1 MLPTRGLAK
10 AFGRLG
16 AQVARRQGGASK
28 LAAPLVAAKRNIT
41 TTEIGGYKVY
51 DHQYDHVI
59 LGAGGA
65 GLRAAAGSVVHGLK
79 TACIT
84 KVFPTRSHTVA
95 AQGGI
100 NAALANMTE
109 DDWRWHTYD
118 TVKGADWLGD
128 QDAIQHM
135 CRLAP
140 TVVLELEEYGLPFS
154 RRDDGR
160 IYQRAFGGQSLKFGK
175 GGQAY
180 RCAAAADRTGHAI
193 LHTLYGMALKHDC
206 LFFVE
211 YFGIDLLFDDDGRC
225 IGLLAMC
232 MEDGSLHR
240 FGAHSITL
248 AAGGFGRTYQSCTS
262 AHTCTGDGGAMVSRA
277 GLPMQDLEFVQFHPT
292 GIFPAGC
299 LMTEGCRG
307 EGGILRNSEGEPFM
321 ARYAPTAKDLASRD
335 VVSRAMTMEIRE
347 GRGVGPNKDHVY
359 LHLDHLPPE
368 TLHERLPG
376 ISETAKIFAGVDTS
390 QEPIPVLPTVH
401 YNMGGAPTNWK
412 CQVLDTRRGKNI
424 DEQVVPGL
432 LAAGEVGCASVHGAN
447 RLGANSLLDL
457 VVFGRQAADTS
468 AELVKPNSPPVT
480 FPKNCGEETIA
491 RFDWIK
497 NAKGPRP
504 TADIRIELQ
513 RTMQKYAPVYR
524 NAADMKVGVTKVA
537 EIMKTFK
544 DVGIKDQTLIWNT
557 DLIETME
564 LENLLSQGPQCMIAA
579 ENREESRGAQ
589 AHEDFPDR
597 DDEKWMKHTLTWQT
611 ARKVEEC
618 TFPPIEITYRP
629 VIDKPLDDE
638 MHHVPPAKR
647 VY

>member
-1 MLPTRGLAK
+1 MLSRVRGAATRTARNVAPQGLA
-10 AFGRLG
+10 
-16 AQVARRQGGASK
+16 ARTVSTSK
-28 LAAPLVAAKRNIT
+28 
-41 TTEIGGYKVY
+41 IGDYEVFDHSY
-51 DHQYDHVI
+51 DAVVV
-59 LGAGGA
+59 GAGGA
-65 GLRAAAGSVVHGLK
+65 GLRAAAGLVGHGLK

-100 NAALANMTE
+100 NGALANMTE
-109 DDWRWHTYD
+109 DDWRWHAYD

-140 TVVLELEEYGLPFS
+140 EVILELESFGLPFS
-154 RRDDGR
+154 RTSEGK

-193 LHTLYGMALKHDC
+193 LHTLYGMALKYDC

-211 YFGIDLLFDDDGRC
+211 YFALDLLMSDDGKC
-225 IGLLAMC
+225 LGVLAMC

-240 FGAHSITL
+240 FGAHSTIL
-248 AAGGFGRTYQSCTS
+248 ATGGYGRAYQSCTS
-262 AHTCTGDGGAMVSRA
+262 AHTCTGDGSAMNTRA

-299 LMTEGCRG
+299 LLTEGCRG

-347 GRGVGPNKDHVY
+347 GRGVGPNADHIY

-368 TLHERLPG
+368 TLAERLPG
-376 ISETAKIFAGVDTS
+376 ISETAKIFAGVDVTK
-390 QEPIPVLPTVH
+390 EPAPVLPTVH
-401 YNMGGAPTNWK
+401 YNMGGVPTNWK
-412 CQVLDTRRGKNI
+412 CQVLRGKCNTI
-424 DEQVVPGL
+424 VPGL
-432 LAAGEVGCASVHGAN
+432 LAAGEVGSASVHGAN

-457 VVFGRQAADTS
+457 VVFGRQSADTT
-468 AELVKPNSPPVT
+468 AELVKPNSPAIT
-480 FPKNCGEETIA
+480 FPANAGEKTIA
-491 RFDWIK
+491 RLDKIR
-497 NAKGPRP
+497 NCSGPIP
-504 TADIRIELQ
+504 TAELRRELQ
-513 RTMQKYAPVYR
+513 VTMQKLAPVYR
-524 NAADMKVGVTKVA
+524 NSEDLKKGTVEIPK
-537 EIMKTFK
+537 IMKKYK
-544 DVGIKDQTLIWNT
+544 DVGIKDRSLIWNT
-557 DLIETME
+557 DLIETLE
-564 LENLLSQGPQCMIAA
+564 LENLLNQASQQMFSA
-579 ENREESRGAQ
+579 EAREESRGAH
-589 AHEDFPDR
+589 AHENYPDR
-597 DDEKWMKHTLTWQT
+597 DDEKWMKHTLSFLDSTY
-611 ARKVEEC
+611 VEDANVVLD
-618 TFPPIEITYRP
+618 YRA